1 MARTMSRNLWRYA
14 ATAVALSV
22 GGAMAGGASIGYY
35 VAMSLTKPQ
44 RPSITDQYTMSPY
57 ETGADFEEVTFASP
71 NGHQL
76 HGWWLNRPET
86 NRVIVGCAGYR
97 GSKAQLVGIGT
108 MLWRAGFNVLLFDYR
123 GHGSD
128 LGVPITLGY
137 REMGDFFAALDYT
150 TMRMPD
156 ARIGVF
162 GGSMGAA
169 IAIMGS
175 SQRPDVLAVVADS
188 PFARHSDVISF
199 RVRQQVHLPGQ
210 PFARISDYFLY
221 RMAGY
226 RSSDME
232 PVRWVAQLAPR
243 PLLVIHGTHDTS
255 IPVEQSVK
263 VYEAAREPKELWIG
277 EGAEH
282 CGTYFLDRAA
292 YCQRVS
298 SFFDAALGALTDLSE
313 APLDAEARSA

>member
-1 MARTMSRNLWRYA
+1 MAREMSRSIRRYA
-14 ATAVALSV
+14 VTAAALTV
-22 GGAMAGGASIGYY
+22 GGVMAGGASIGYY

-44 RPSITDQYTMSPY
+44 RPNITDQYTMSPY
-57 ETGADFEEVTFASP
+57 ETGVDFEEVTFASH
-71 NGHQL
+71 GEHTL

-97 GSKAQLVGIGT
+97 GSKSQLVGIGS

-128 LGVPITLGY
+128 LGTPVTLGF
-137 REMGDFFAALDYT
+137 REMDDFFAALDYT
-150 TMRMPD
+150 NARLPD
-156 ARIGVF
+156 ARIGAF
-162 GGSMGAA
+162 GGSMGAS

-188 PFARHSDVISF
+188 PFARHSDVIAF
-199 RVRQQVHLPGQ
+199 RVQQRVHLPGR

-226 RSSDME
+226 RGSDME
-232 PVRWVAQLAPR
+232 PIRWVAQLAPR
-243 PLLVIHGTHDTS
+243 PLLIIHGSEDTS
-255 IPVEQSVK
+255 IPVEQSLQIF
-263 VYEAAREPKELWIG
+263 EAAQEPKELWIG

-292 YCQRVS
+292 YCGRVS
-298 SFFDAALGALTDLSE
+298 VFFDRALGAV
-313 APLDAEARSA
+313 LDQSAGTKIA

>member
-1 MARTMSRNLWRYA
+1 MARKMSRTIWRYA
-14 ATAVALSV
+14 ATAAALTV

-44 RPSITDQYTMSPY
+44 RPGLTNDYTMSPY
-57 ETGADFEEVTFASP
+57 ETGADFEEIAFASH
-71 NGHQL
+71 GEHIL
-76 HGWWLNRPET
+76 RGWWLNRPET

-128 LGVPITLGY
+128 LGTPVTLGF
-137 REMGDFFAALDYT
+137 REMDDFFAALDYT
-150 TMRMPD
+150 NTRVPG

-175 SQRPDVLAVVADS
+175 SRRDDVLAVVADS
-188 PFARHSDVISF
+188 PFARHSDVISY
-199 RVRQQVHLPGQ
+199 RVHQQVHLPGQ

-226 RSSDME
+226 RGSDIE
-232 PVRWVAQLAPR
+232 PIRWVSQLAPR
-243 PLLVIHGTHDTS
+243 PLLVIHGSEDTS
-255 IPVEQSVK
+255 IPVEQGRQ

-277 EGAEH
+277 QGAEH

-292 YCQRVS
+292 YCERIS
-298 SFFDAALGALTDLSE
+298 MFFDRALGSVSE
-313 APLDAEARSA
+313 ETTAQLAAEA

>member
-1 MARTMSRNLWRYA
+1 MARRMSRNLWRYA
-14 ATAVALSV
+14 ATAAALSV

-57 ETGADFEEVTFASP
+57 ETGADFEEVTFASR
-71 NGHQL
+71 NGHML

-86 NRVIVGCAGYR
+86 DRVIVGCAGYR

-128 LGVPITLGY
+128 LGAPVTLGY
-137 REMGDFFAALDYT
+137 REMDDFYAALDYAA
-150 TMRMPD
+150 MRMPG
-156 ARIGVF
+156 ARIGAF

-175 SQRPDVLAVVADS
+175 SQRPDVRAVVADS
-188 PFARHSDVISF
+188 PFARHSDVISY
-199 RVRQQVHLPGQ
+199 RIRQQVHLPGE
-210 PFARISDYFLY
+210 PFARISDYFLF

-226 RSSDME
+226 RGSDME
-232 PVRWVAQLAPR
+232 PVRWVDKLAPR
-243 PLLVIHGTHDTS
+243 PLLVIHGTNDTS
-255 IPVEQSVK
+255 IPVEQGLQVF
-263 VYEAAREPKELWIG
+263 EAAREPKELWIG

-292 YCQRVS
+292 YCQRVAM
-298 SFFDAALGALTDLSE
+298 FFDSALGAADDFSE
-313 APLDAEARSA
+313 APSATDARSA

>member
-1 MARTMSRNLWRYA
+1 MALRMSRNVWRYA
-14 ATAVALSV
+14 ATAAALTV

-44 RPSITDQYTMSPY
+44 RPSLTDQYTMSPY
-57 ETGADFEEVTFASP
+57 ETGADFEEVAFASRAD
-71 NGHQL
+71 HIL

-86 NRVIVGCAGYR
+86 DRVIVGCAGYR
-97 GSKAQLVGIGT
+97 GSKAQLVGIGS

-128 LGVPITLGY
+128 LGAPVTLGF
-137 REMGDFFAALDYT
+137 REMDDFFAAMDYANA
-150 TMRMPD
+150 RLPG

-175 SQRPDVLAVVADS
+175 SRRDDALAVVADS
-188 PFARHSDVISF
+188 PFARHSDVISY
-199 RVRQQVHLPGQ
+199 RVHRRVHLPGQ
-210 PFARISDYFLY
+210 PFTRISDYFLY

-226 RSSDME
+226 RGSDME
-232 PVRWVAQLAPR
+232 PIRWVAQLAPR
-243 PLLVIHGTHDTS
+243 PLLVIHGTDDSS
-255 IPVEQSVK
+255 IPVEQGIQ
-263 VYEAAREPKELWIG
+263 VYEAASQPKELWIG
-277 EGAEH
+277 QGAEH

-292 YCQRVS
+292 YCERVS
-298 SFFDAALGALTDLSE
+298 SFFERALGATYE
-313 APLDAEARSA
+313 APMTQAAEA

>member
-1 MARTMSRNLWRYA
+1 MAQRMSRNVWRYA
-14 ATAVALSV
+14 ATAAALTV

-57 ETGADFEEVTFASP
+57 ETGVDFEEVTFASRDD
-71 NGHQL
+71 HML

-86 NRVIVGCAGYR
+86 DRVIVGCAGYR
-97 GSKAQLVGIGT
+97 GSKAQLVGIGS
-108 MLWRAGFNVLLFDYR
+108 MIWRAGFNVLLFDYR

-128 LGVPITLGY
+128 LGAPVTLGF
-137 REMGDFFAALDYT
+137 REMNDFFAALDYT
-150 TMRMPD
+150 LGRMPD

-175 SQRPDVLAVVADS
+175 AQRSEVQAVVADS
-188 PFARHSDVISF
+188 PFARHSDVVSY
-199 RVRQQVHLPGQ
+199 RVRQRVHLPGQ
-210 PFARISDYFLY
+210 PFTRISDYFLY

-226 RSSDME
+226 HGSDIE
-232 PVRWVAQLAPR
+232 PIRWAPLLAPR
-243 PLLVIHGTHDTS
+243 PLLIIHGSADTA
-255 IPVEQSVK
+255 IPVEQGIQ
-263 VYEAAREPKELWIG
+263 VYEAAGDPKELWIG

-282 CGTYFLDRAA
+282 CGAYFLDRAV
-292 YCQRVS
+292 YCARVS
-298 SFFDAALGALTDLSE
+298 SFFDRALGS
-313 APLDAEARSA
+313 APLRLATQLPASA

>member
-1 MARTMSRNLWRYA
+1 MARRMSRNIWRYA
-14 ATAVALSV
+14 ATAAALTV

-44 RPSITDQYTMSPY
+44 RPSITDQYTMSPF
-57 ETGADFEEVTFASP
+57 ETGADFEDVAFASR
-71 NGHQL
+71 GEHIL
-76 HGWWLNRPET
+76 HGWWLDRPET
-86 NRVIVGCAGYR
+86 TRVIVGCAGYR
-97 GSKAQLVGIGT
+97 GSRAQLVGIGS

-128 LGVPITLGY
+128 LGTPVTLGF
-137 REMGDFFAALDYT
+137 REMDDFFAALDYT
-150 TMRMPD
+150 NSRVPN
-156 ARIGVF
+156 ARIAVF

-175 SQRPDVLAVVADS
+175 SRRPDVLAVVADS
-188 PFARHSDVISF
+188 PFARHSDVISY
-199 RVRQQVHLPGQ
+199 RVEQRVHLPGL
-210 PFARISDYFLY
+210 PFTRISDYFLY

-226 RSSDME
+226 RGSDIE
-232 PVRWVAQLAPR
+232 PIRWVSQLAPR
-243 PLLVIHGTHDTS
+243 PLLVIHGSSDTA
-255 IPVEQSVK
+255 IPVAQGIQ

-292 YCQRVS
+292 YCDRVS
-298 SFFDAALGALTDLSE
+298 SFFDRAFLQAESAGAMTSQL
-313 APLDAEARSA
+313 AAEA